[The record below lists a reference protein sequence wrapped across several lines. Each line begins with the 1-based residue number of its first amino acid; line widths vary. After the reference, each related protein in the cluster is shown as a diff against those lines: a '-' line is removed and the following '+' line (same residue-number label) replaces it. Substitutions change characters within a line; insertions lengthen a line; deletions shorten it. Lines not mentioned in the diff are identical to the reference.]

1 MKPKEEMSNYE
12 KWCEQWRIKFL
23 ELDQIALMK
32 RLPELRD
39 EGEWLTLFHF
49 GRKFGVNRIDG
60 QIIAMEDQ
68 KPVSCYEKL
77 NIYTLFGYVSPCAR
91 IMGKWVRFDQLKNAA
106 PFSKAFQEGII
117 MPFGRTFNGYK
128 EQLEQTFCKLQ
139 GYKIPQSDVG
149 YELNA
154 FSCMPVKFLFWEG
167 DDEFQA
173 QGNLL
178 FDASATDF
186 IHVESIVT
194 IAAVG
199 LEKLAKEAGVTLDR
213 SAFPVF

>member
-32 RLPELRD
+32 RISELRD

-60 QIIAMEDQ
+60 QIIAMEDK
-68 KPVSCYEKL
+68 KPVSCCEKL
-77 NIYTLFGYVSPCAR
+77 NIYTFLGYAS
-91 IMGKWVRFDQLKNAA
+91 

-128 EQLEQTFCKLQ
+128 EQLEQAFCRLQ
-139 GYKIPQSDVG
+139 GHKIPQADVG
-149 YELNA
+149 YKLN
-154 FSCMPVKFLFWEG
+154 VL
-167 DDEFQA
+167 
-173 QGNLL
+173 
-178 FDASATDF
+178 
-186 IHVESIVT
+186 IVY
-194 IAAVG
+194 
-199 LEKLAKEAGVTLDR
+199 
-213 SAFPVF
+213 P

>member
-91 IMGKWVRFDQLKNAA
+91 IMGTWVRFDQLKNAA

-128 EQLEQTFCKLQ
+128 EQLEQAFCRLQ
-139 GYKIPQSDVG
+139 GHKIPQADVG
-149 YELNA
+149 YKLN
-154 FSCMPVKFLFWEG
+154 VL
-167 DDEFQA
+167 
-173 QGNLL
+173 
-178 FDASATDF
+178 
-186 IHVESIVT
+186 IVY
-194 IAAVG
+194 
-199 LEKLAKEAGVTLDR
+199 
-213 SAFPVF
+213 P